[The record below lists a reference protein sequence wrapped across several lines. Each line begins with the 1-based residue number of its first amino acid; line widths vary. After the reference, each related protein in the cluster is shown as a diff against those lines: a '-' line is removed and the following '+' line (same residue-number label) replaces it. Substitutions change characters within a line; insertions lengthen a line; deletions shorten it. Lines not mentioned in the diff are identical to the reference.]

1 MKAVNKKLGEMLLE
15 ENKISQEQ
23 LEHALVS
30 QKETGQRLGH
40 TLIDLN
46 YISEPD
52 LLAVLTHQFGI
63 PAIHIDHKN
72 IDPLIIKMIPSHICK
87 RYRLIPFLL
96 NEKVLT
102 VAATDP
108 FNLNFIQEIKFT
120 SAFNVELVLAS
131 EKSVMDAI
139 EKIHGP
145 ITVADEKY
153 TPMGE
158 IPQQGMDKTALN
170 IPEKIELIINKA
182 MQSNARE
189 IHLEN
194 RANLLTIIYLSDK
207 TAAEQRPCYAEE
219 FNHIL
224 LGFMGM
230 AKMDLSKADSFQ
242 EGLFM
247 KTYKNHD
254 YFCRTYLFPTPLG
267 KTLTIKIS

>member
-1 MKAVNKKLGEMLLE
+1 MKAVNKKLGEILLE
-15 ENKISQEQ
+15 EKRISQEQ
-23 LEHALVS
+23 LDHALLV
-30 QKETGQRLGH
+30 QKETSQRLGH
-40 TLIDLN
+40 TLINLN
-46 YISEPD
+46 YITEPE
-52 LLAVLTHQFGI
+52 LLAVLTRQFGI

-72 IDPLIIKMIPSHICK
+72 IDPLIIKMIPAHICK
-87 RYRLIPFLL
+87 RYRLIPFML
-96 NEKVLT
+96 NDKTLT

-108 FNLNFIQEIKFT
+108 FNLHFIQEIRFT

-153 TPMGE
+153 SPMGD
-158 IPQQGMDKTALN
+158 ISQLGIDKKLLN
-170 IPEKIELIINKA
+170 VPEKIELIMNKA
-182 MQSNARE
+182 MLTNARE

-207 TAAEQRPCYAEE
+207 TAAEQRSCSAEE

-247 KTYKNHD
+247 KSFKNHD